1 MDEDMSNTNEGN
13 KGVNRSLCL
22 THEGLNEALKWT
34 DEREWE
40 RSLSDR
46 KESIRTAEKYA
57 ILYMTLATVSDHVSQ
72 RKVPQDNTKYCSS
85 DLRSL

>member
-34 DEREWE
+34 EWE

-57 ILYMTLATVSDHVSQ
+57 ILYMTLTTVSDHVSQ

>member
-57 ILYMTLATVSDHVSQ
+57 ILYMTLTTVSDHVSQ

>member
-57 ILYMTLATVSDHVSQ
+57 ILYMTLTTVSDHVSQ

-85 DLRSL
+85 DLKSL

>member
-1 MDEDMSNTNEGN
+1 MDEDMSNTNEGD

-34 DEREWE
+34 DERERE

-57 ILYMTLATVSDHVSQ
+57 ILYVTLTTVSDHVSQ

>member
-34 DEREWE
+34 DERVREKLE
-40 RSLSDR
+40 R
-46 KESIRTAEKYA
+46 
-57 ILYMTLATVSDHVSQ
+57 
-72 RKVPQDNTKYCSS
+72 
-85 DLRSL
+85 

>member
-22 THEGLNEALKWT
+22 THEGLNEAIKWT

-57 ILYMTLATVSDHVSQ
+57 ILYMTLTTVSDHVSQ